1 MQRST
6 EKPLTP
12 LTPLSTADFSSPYDL
27 LKKDNADLKG
37 ALAVSRS
44 ATRTLDMQLLNRA
57 LINFI
62 KADGRWEEFKRRNNH
77 FQL

>member
-1 MQRST
+1 MQVTT
-6 EKPLTP
+6 ET
-12 LTPLSTADFSSPYDL
+12 THTAHPLSTADFSSPYDL
-27 LKKDNADLKG
+27 LKKENSDLKG

-62 KADGRWEEFKRRNNH
+62 KADGRWEEFKRRNSH